1 MPRHPFIVKTAETIE
16 LFRMLRP
23 GEKVIAGVSG
33 GPDSTAML
41 QALNELKSAYEISLV
56 VCHLHHGLRYEAEAE
71 MMMVRDMAE
80 ELGLLFFGKRVD
92 VAAAAKH
99 RNLGVQEA
107 ARQVRYEFYE
117 EIRQSQGGHKI
128 AVGHTADDQAEEVL
142 MRLIR
147 GSGPAGLAGIPPVRD
162 GTVVRP
168 IIGSTRAEVLN
179 YLRSLGST
187 YAEDVSNRNEK
198 YLRARVRA
206 RLLPLLK
213 DSFNPD
219 MTATLVRTAGIMA
232 EAHDFLAQEALK
244 RIPELAVPAPHGA
257 GIRLDVPRLLKEHPA
272 IQTEIIRQ
280 ALKSVKGD
288 LRGLGYVHIQAVRGL
303 LDTSPGEKKLCLPAG
318 VMVIKSYD
326 HLFIRADSGSA
337 TQDFAYPAVIPGRVE
352 IPDSGAALS
361 FVVSADR
368 PRDPLPERSNQV
380 VLDYDRLPSP
390 LEVRNFRPGDRISPM
405 GMGGTVKLK
414 KLFIDLKVPR
424 DDRKSLPLLAYGGEI
439 LWVPGLRV
447 SDRIKMTS
455 NTTNFIVS
463 RYFPSSTTD

>member
-1 MPRHPFIVKTAETIE
+1 M
-16 LFRMLRP
+16 
-23 GEKVIAGVSG
+23 AGVSG

-41 QALNELKSAYEISLV
+41 HALNELKSAYGISLV
-56 VCHLHHGLRYEAEAE
+56 VCHLHHGLRHEAEAE
-71 MMMVRDMAE
+71 MMMVQAMAE
-80 ELGLLFFGKRVD
+80 ELGLLFWGKRVN

-99 RNLGVQEA
+99 RNLGIQEA

-168 IIGSTRAEVLN
+168 IIGCTRAEVLN
-179 YLRSLGST
+179 YLRSLGLR

-232 EAHDFLAQEALK
+232 EAHDYLAQEALK
-244 RIPELAVPAPHGA
+244 RIPELATPAPNGS
-257 GIRLDVPRLLKEHPA
+257 GIRLDVSLLLKEHPA

-288 LRGLGYVHIQAVRGL
+288 LRSLGYVHVQAVRGL
-303 LDTSPGEKKLCLPAG
+303 LDKSPGEKKLCLPAG
-318 VMVIKSYD
+318 VTVIKSYN
-326 HLFIRADSGSA
+326 HLFIQADSGAA
-337 TQDFAYPAVIPGRVE
+337 TQEFTYPVVIPGRVE
-352 IPDSGAALS
+352 IPDTGAALS
-361 FVVSADR
+361 FGVSVTIPQDS
-368 PRDPLPERSNQV
+368 LTERSNQV

-390 LEVRNFRPGDRISPM
+390 LEVRNFRPGDRIMPL
-405 GMGGTVKLK
+405 GLGGTVKLK

-424 DDRKSLPLLAYGGEI
+424 ATRKSLPLLAHGGEI
-439 LWVPGLRV
+439 LWAPGLRL
-447 SDRIKMTS
+447 SDRVKVVPKTK
-455 NTTNFIVS
+455 NFLFVQ
-463 RYFPSSTTD
+463 YFPAHLPDCRPLSSGRKYF